1 MFFKKKEIKPI
12 EIQLGKDEWYRSE
25 RYYSAKMKHKQY
37 VQADGRRH
45 YTFLSQDGRFAG
57 QPAPLGGRIYPFS
70 PNPEEMGTKK
80 EAMQYLYAEVVA
92 VKKDYI
98 MKIEW
103 GTPPHR
109 MFHIEDPIS
118 KVAYKVGANGSFEV
132 KIDPTDAARNANQFF
147 LQLLSASTDYNAED
161 LKQRLQDR
169 YLQEIGAGIENV
181 IKKDN
186 RSLDNYVG
194 IGPSD
199 LKRVSD
205 LLIPEIKSIFADY
218 GLTIVANTLNNLTV
232 VPAQA

>member
-12 EIQLGKDEWYRSE
+12 EIQLGKDEWYRSQ
-25 RYYSAKMKHKQY
+25 RYYSSKMSHKEY

-45 YTFLSQDGRFAG
+45 YTFLSQDGRFVG
-57 QPAPLGGRIYPFS
+57 QPAPLGGKIYPFS

-80 EAMQYLYAEVVA
+80 EAKQYVYAEVVA
-92 VKKDYI
+92 VKKDFI
-98 MKIEW
+98 MKVEW

-109 MFHIEDPIS
+109 MFHIEDPIT
-118 KVAYKVGANGSFEV
+118 KAPYKVGANGSFEV

-147 LQLLSASTDYNAED
+147 LQLLSATNDYNAED
-161 LKQRLQDR
+161 MKQRLQDR

-181 IKKDN
+181 IKTES
-186 RSLDNYVG
+186 RSLENYVG

-205 LLIPEIKSIFADY
+205 LLLPDIKGIFADY
-218 GLTIVANTLNNLTV
+218 GLTIVATTLNGLNV